1 MSTFNAKILT
11 PEGAV
16 FEGNVTGVRMPGS
29 LGSFEIKYN
38 HAPIVSTLKAGVV
51 AVRTDTGEQLFTISG
66 GMVEM
71 ASNDLTLLAESV
83 TSE

>member
-16 FEGNVTGVRMPGS
+16 FEGDVTGVRMPGS

>member
-11 PEGAV
+11 PEGAF
-16 FEGNVTGVRMPGS
+16 FEGEVTGVRMPGS
-29 LGSFEIKYN
+29 LGSFEVKYK

-51 AVRTDTGEQLFTISG
+51 AVRTDSGEQLFTISG

>member
-1 MSTFNAKILT
+1 
-11 PEGAV
+11 
-16 FEGNVTGVRMPGS
+16 MPGS
-29 LGSFEIKYN
+29 LGSFEVKYN

-51 AVRTDTGEQLFTISG
+51 AVRTDSGEQLFTISG

>member
-11 PEGAV
+11 PEGA
-16 FEGNVTGVRMPGS
+16 FEGEVTGVRMPGS
-29 LGSFEIKYN
+29 LGSFEVKYN
-38 HAPIVSTLKAGVV
+38 HAPIVSTLKAGLV
-51 AVRTDTGEQLFTISG
+51 AVRTDSGEQLFTISG

>member
-1 MSTFNAKILT
+1 MSTFKAKILT

-29 LGSFEIKYN
+29 YGSFEIKQN
-38 HAPIVSTLKAGVV
+38 HAPIVSTLQSGIVT
-51 AVRTDTGEQLFTISG
+51 VRTESGEKLFSISG

-71 ASNDLTLLAESV
+71 ASNQLTLLAESV
-83 TSE
+83 V

>member
-16 FEGNVTGVRMPGS
+16 FEGNVIGVRMPGS

>member
-1 MSTFNAKILT
+1 MSTFKAKILT

-16 FEGNVTGVRMPGS
+16 FEGDVTGVRMPGS

-38 HAPIVSTLKAGVV
+38 HAPLVSTLQSGMV
-51 AVRTDTGEQLFTISG
+51 AVRTESGEQLFSISG

-71 ASNDLTLLAESV
+71 SSNDLTLLAESV
-83 TSE
+83 VNN